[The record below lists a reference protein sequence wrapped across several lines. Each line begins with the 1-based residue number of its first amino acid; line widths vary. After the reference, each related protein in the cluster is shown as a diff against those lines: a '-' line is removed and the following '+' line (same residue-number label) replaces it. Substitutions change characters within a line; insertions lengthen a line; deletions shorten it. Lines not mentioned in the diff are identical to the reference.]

1 MQSLTTLRWFVIC
14 CATLRFVWQVIGNV
28 SVRGLR
34 MKQSGASDAQLLAF
48 AQVLSHV
55 RVGEGA
61 HPWVGGLLGLPV
73 LAIRSTS
80 RGAMSGLAWLW
91 LL

>member
-1 MQSLTTLRWFVIC
+1 MQSLTTLRWFVIGR
-14 CATLRFVWQVIGNV
+14 ATLRFVWQVIGDV
-28 SVRGLR
+28 FVRGLK

-48 AQVLSHV
+48 AQVLLHV

-61 HPWVGGLLGLPV
+61 HPWVGGSLGLSL

-80 RGAMSGLAWLW
+80 RGAATP
-91 LL
+91 